1 MSQRYLTKAELNMLL
16 AGLRSLQ
23 MVRRQ
28 DMMTAGILEILE
40 DDLDDDKL
48 IAVNEHLA
56 ENIEHLVDGLV
67 GRSVQ
72 FTVEGDF
79 DDNYEI

>member
-40 DDLDDDKL
+40 DDLDDDEL

-56 ENIEHLVDGLV
+56 ENIETLVDDLV
-67 GRSVQ
+67 CRNVQ

-79 DDNYEI
+79 DDDEA